1 MEEEK
6 VYTIPLRDALKS
18 ARKDRA
24 AKAVKIVKEYLKKHL
39 NVNEVNI
46 NPDLN
51 GEIWERGAE
60 KPPSKI
66 RVRATKQS
74 PELAEATS
82 LEK

>member
-18 ARKDRA
+18 KRHQRA
-24 AKAVKIVKEYLKKHL
+24 AKAVKIVKEHLKDHL
-39 NVNEVNI
+39 DVAEVDI

-51 GEIWERGAE
+51 EKIWRRGAE
-60 KPPSKI
+60 KPPSRI
-66 RVRATKQS
+66 RVRAIKHS
-74 PELAEATS
+74 PELVEATS